1 MELHSQQKTLDMH
14 RGLFLIKYEA
24 SDDGHSPPS
33 VQIEPEGGSESSV
46 ELILPPGIQDAVLWS
61 PGATV
66 VARANS
72 SSRLRLVVSPTQPNG
87 STSARI
93 QIIELSQDPSGAR
106 SAAANRPLDLSNL
119 QFLGH
124 VAGRGDVLADCDTWI
139 AGPLAP
145 SRIEGLAVQWP
156 DKVPGFNLRYSVV
169 TGGSRPTRGP
179 MVETGTFA
187 GTRGRALPLVGATF
201 EISGSAAAGQQL
213 VIDSIFLGSPQI
225 RAIGQRV
232 VIGGPTGREPLVG
245 LRVRIDPMD
254 RPIPVGAAS
263 GSARPQRSAPVQP
276 AVPEPGVEL
285 VRPQHGSA
293 LVAQEELQP
302 AAAHEQRPS
311 SVTRE
316 RTSNGG
322 ADPAVKRTGR
332 VRVFRSQNRKPS
344 QTSPNPT

>member
-1 MELHSQQKTLDMH
+1 MELYSQQKTLDMH

-33 VQIEPEGGSESSV
+33 VQIEPEGGSEGSV
-46 ELILPPGIQDAVLWS
+46 ELILPPGAQEAVLWS

-72 SSRLRLVVSPTQPNG
+72 SARLRLVVSPTQPNG

-93 QIIELSQDPSGAR
+93 QIIELHQDPGGVRTTASSG
-106 SAAANRPLDLSNL
+106 PLDLSNL
-119 QFLGH
+119 KFLGH
-124 VAGRGDVLADCDTWI
+124 VAGRGDVFADCDTWI

-156 DKVPGFNLRYSVV
+156 DKMPGMNLRYSVV
-169 TGGSRPTRGP
+169 TGGPRPTRGP
-179 MVETGTFA
+179 MVDAGTFA
-187 GTRGRALPLVGATF
+187 GTRGRALPLIGATF

-213 VIDSIFLGSPQI
+213 VVDSIFLGSPQT
-225 RAIGQRV
+225 RAVGQRV

-245 LRVRIDPMD
+245 LRVRIEPMD

-263 GSARPQRSAPVQP
+263 ASAQPEPSAPAQRQNPAPEPDVELPSPQQSSAPVAHEKPQP
-276 AVPEPGVEL
+276 ATAREK
-285 VRPQHGSA
+285 
-293 LVAQEELQP
+293 VA
-302 AAAHEQRPS
+302 
-311 SVTRE
+311 
-316 RTSNGG
+316 NGG
-322 ADPAVKRTGR
+322 AETAAKRTGR

>member
-1 MELHSQQKTLDMH
+1 M
-14 RGLFLIKYEA
+14 
-24 SDDGHSPPS
+24 
-33 VQIEPEGGSESSV
+33 
-46 ELILPPGIQDAVLWS
+46 
-61 PGATV
+61 

-72 SSRLRLVVSPTQPNG
+72 SSRLRLLVSPTQPNG

-93 QIIELSQDPSGAR
+93 QIIELSQDPGGAR
-106 SAAANRPLDLSNL
+106 SAAASAPLNLSNL

-124 VAGRGDVLADCDTWI
+124 VAGRGDVFADCDTWI

-179 MVETGTFA
+179 MVEAGTFA
-187 GTRGRALPLVGATF
+187 GTRGRALPLIGVTF
-201 EISGSAAAGQQL
+201 EISGSTAAGQQL
-213 VIDSIFLGSPQI
+213 VVDSIFLGSPQT
-225 RAIGQRV
+225 RAVGQRV

-254 RPIPVGAAS
+254 RPIPVGGAS
-263 GSARPQRSAPVQP
+263 ASARLQPSAPVPRSASEPRVELAPPQRSSAP
-276 AVPEPGVEL
+276 
-285 VRPQHGSA
+285 
-293 LVAQEELQP
+293 VAQEEHQP
-302 AAAHEQRPS
+302 AAAHERRAS
-311 SVTRE
+311 SAASRE
-316 RTSNGG
+316 RTANGD
-322 ADPAVKRTGR
+322 AEPAVKRTGR